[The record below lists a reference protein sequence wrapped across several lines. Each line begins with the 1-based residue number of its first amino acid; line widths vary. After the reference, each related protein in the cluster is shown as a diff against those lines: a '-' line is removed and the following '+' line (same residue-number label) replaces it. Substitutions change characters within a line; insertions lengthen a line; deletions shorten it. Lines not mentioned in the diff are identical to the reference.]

1 MKEGQIRL
9 RQDTSLNVPIHEV
22 IVEAQA
28 HGLSVRR
35 LTGYGKVLDARLI
48 AIEGRICQ
56 IVRTRQVTDSLYLS
70 AVNSP
75 LYLPRNVFA
84 DFLIYVAFPS
94 NGSLQFYVVPRGAMT
109 KDTMWSL
116 KSLEQYRDAWQ
127 VFKQPITT
135 RQTERRFTTVN
146 WQLQAIIDAAKD
158 ASLDV
163 TLIGLKKRAQ
173 WPTFVQR
180 RVIVGGRKCA
190 VYSCT
195 RLSPDPT
202 ASLHNF
208 IFLRIPTNTWAEFQ
222 ICLVKDGPNEYQVY
236 VIPRGAIQKK
246 TTASLENS
254 DLQSYKGNWK
264 LLSAPPSDLEKVVP
278 IRWRPINYRPP
289 VKLTPK
295 NQSSPIESRPETQTP
310 HQVQSSTKI
319 QLPRQIESSL
329 KVQSPPRQIES
340 RPKIQLPPAKPFP
353 KRARPPKK
361 VPEILAKSMLEAQ
374 SHGLPVELVK
384 GHQPNAYEANKCLVI
399 SQKPCQIMQTV
410 FITAGKHKGRY
421 VPMNGDAIEDWAEF
435 VVFFVREG
443 EKPTFY
449 IVPRARLIE
458 DTVVLP
464 TWIRDYKDAWH
475 VLR

>member
-1 MKEGQIRL
+1 M
-9 RQDTSLNVPIHEV
+9 PIHEV

-28 HGLSVRR
+28 HSLSVQR
-35 LTGYGKVLDARLI
+35 LTGYGKVLDARLV

-56 IVRTRQVTDSLYLS
+56 IIRTRQVIDSLYPT
-70 AVNSP
+70 AVNSA

-94 NGSLQFYVVPRGAMT
+94 NGSPQFYVVPRGAMT

-116 KSLEQYRDAWQ
+116 KSLKQYRDAWQ
-127 VFKQPITT
+127 VFKQPITK

-146 WQLQAIIDAAKD
+146 WQLQAIIDAVKD
-158 ASLDV
+158 AALDV
-163 TLIGLKKRAQ
+163 TLIGLKKRTQ

-222 ICLVKDGPNEYQVY
+222 ICLVKDGPNGYQIY

-264 LLSAPPSDLEKVVP
+264 LLSASPSDLEKVVP
-278 IRWRPINYRPP
+278 IRWRPNNYRPP
-289 VKLTPK
+289 VKLSLQ
-295 NQSSPIESRPETQTP
+295 NRSSPIESRPETQPP
-310 HQVQSSTKI
+310 HQVESSTKI
-319 QLPRQIESSL
+319 QPPRQIESSATIQPPHQAESGS
-329 KVQSPPRQIES
+329 KIRPPRQIES
-340 RPKIQLPPAKPFP
+340 RPKIQLPSVKRPP

-361 VPEILAKSMLEAQ
+361 VPEILMKPMLEAQ
-374 SHGLPVELVK
+374 SHGLPVELVR
-384 GHQPNAYEANKCLVI
+384 GHQPNAYEANRCLII

-421 VPMNGDAIEDWAEF
+421 VPMNGEAIEDWAEF
-435 VVFFVREG
+435 VVFFVREQVES